1 VVCVLP
7 VEPETHRPS
16 RPGTSNVRM
25 ETLAV
30 SGRRSTLRSVALGSG
45 ARHVRSRV
53 VRALDKRGVGREA
66 SVEGDAKG
74 GFYTEARSNSPS
86 TWWLNADPRGT
97 DLGSLST
104 DAIKLEFVNP

>member
-25 ETLAV
+25 ETLAA
-30 SGRRSTLRSVALGSG
+30 SGRRNTLRSVPLGSS
-45 ARHVRSRV
+45 ARHVRSSV
-53 VRALDKRGVGREA
+53 VRALDKRGVSREA
-66 SVEGDAKG
+66 SGEGDAKG